1 MNATNKTKLLYH
13 GGERELRVKNIIF
26 PGLRNDCDFGAG
38 FYCAENKDT
47 ADEWV
52 AKKSFSNKIISV
64 YEYTQDKDNEIYIND
79 SDWIKVILGFR
90 EGMYTICFSKNV
102 VIGEIANDDMRVSI
116 PAFVMGGELAICDR
130 RLLQSLQY
138 VKLGLQYVFKNSAS
152 GLKFLDSY
160 EVTDIMS
167 KEFKDRSKSELQTMG
182 KDLRTLRNS
191 VFEDGKFYE
200 DYLEKVGEV
209 YAF

>member
-1 MNATNKTKLLYH
+1 VESEKSTAHVNKTKLLYH
-13 GGERELRVKNIIF
+13 GGERELRLESIKF

-52 AKKSFSNKIISV
+52 AKKSF
-64 YEYTQDKDNEIYIND
+64 
-79 SDWIKVILGFR
+79 
-90 EGMYTICFSKNV
+90 
-102 VIGEIANDDMRVSI
+102 
-116 PAFVMGGELAICDR
+116 
-130 RLLQSLQY
+130 
-138 VKLGLQYVFKNSAS
+138 
-152 GLKFLDSY
+152 
-160 EVTDIMS
+160 
-167 KEFKDRSKSELQTMG
+167 LQTMG

-200 DYLEKVGEV
+200 DYLEKVGES